1 MYRERQYGKVGEGHL
16 PQLGSGYR
24 IEEYNASVV
33 FEKTHG
39 VVRSK
44 S

>member
-1 MYRERQYGKVGEGHL
+1 MVKLVKQGHL

-24 IEEYNASVV
+24 IEEYNASAV